1 MELIIRKADIKDAFY
16 LFELANDTET
26 RKNSFI
32 PYLIY
37 WEDHI
42 KWFTQKVNALDSLI
56 YIVTHKEKNI
66 GVIRFERNEEVIIS
80 ITVDPNFRCMGFGSL
95 MIEKGCN
102 EFWITN
108 DDDVIAYVKS
118 SNRASIKVFIKAK
131 FKITKQVDVNNIL
144 CYKLTASKHEK

>member
-26 RKNSFI
+26 RKNSFT
-32 PYLIY
+32 PDLIY

-42 KWFTQKVNALDSLI
+42 KWFTQKIKALDSLI
-56 YIVTHKEKNI
+56 YIVTHEEKNI

-118 SNRASIKVFIKAK
+118 SNRASVRVFIKAK
-131 FKITKQVDVNNIL
+131 FKITKQVYVNNIL